1 MYYEPK
7 GASAADLRLMAL
19 IDNQFL
25 DTLWYRSRQ
34 MARHMPR
41 NDHKCLRHRVRRLI
55 RLMRWFQSIRSPI
68 PAKSTPSINMALSA
82 EERSD

>member
-25 DTLWYRSRQ
+25 DTLWYRSR
-34 MARHMPR
+34 
-41 NDHKCLRHRVRRLI
+41 NDHK
-55 RLMRWFQSIRSPI
+55 
-68 PAKSTPSINMALSA
+68 
-82 EERSD
+82 

>member
-7 GASAADLRLMAL
+7 GASAAVLRLMAL

-25 DTLWYRSRQ
+25 DTLWYRS
-34 MARHMPR
+34 R